1 MIKHIF
7 RISFGVV
14 LIIIGIIG
22 IFLPFIPGL
31 LLILLGSAVI
41 VEKNPKVLFS
51 EIAEKVKRKMRAK
64 QDEKAG

>member
-7 RISFGVV
+7 RLSFGIV
-14 LIIIGIIG
+14 LILIGIVG

-51 EIAEKVKRKMRAK
+51 EISEKVKRKMRVRK
-64 QDEKAG
+64 DEKAG

>member
-41 VEKNPKVLFS
+41 VEKNPQVLFS
-51 EIAEKVKRKMRAK
+51 EISEKVKRKMRVRK
-64 QDEKAG
+64 DEKAG

>member
-7 RISFGVV
+7 RISFGII

-41 VEKNPKVLFS
+41 LEKNPKVLFS

-64 QDEKAG
+64 QDENTD

>member
-41 VEKNPKVLFS
+41 LEKNPKVLFS

-64 QDEKAG
+64 QDENVG

>member
-41 VEKNPKVLFS
+41 LEKNPKVLFS

>member
-14 LIIIGIIG
+14 LILLGVVG
-22 IFLPFIPGL
+22 IFLPIMPGL

-51 EIAEKVKRKMRAK
+51 EIAEKVKRKMRVK
-64 QDEKAG
+64 KDEKTC

>member
-7 RISFGVV
+7 RISFGVI
-14 LIIIGIIG
+14 LILLGVVG
-22 IFLPFIPGL
+22 IFLPIMPGL

-51 EIAEKVKRKMRAK
+51 EIAEKVKRKMRTK
-64 QDEKAG
+64 KDEKAC

>member
-1 MIKHIF
+1 MIKHVF

-31 LLILLGSAVI
+31 LLILLGTAVI
-41 VEKNPKVLFS
+41 LEKNPRVLFS

-64 QDEKAG
+64 QDENAG